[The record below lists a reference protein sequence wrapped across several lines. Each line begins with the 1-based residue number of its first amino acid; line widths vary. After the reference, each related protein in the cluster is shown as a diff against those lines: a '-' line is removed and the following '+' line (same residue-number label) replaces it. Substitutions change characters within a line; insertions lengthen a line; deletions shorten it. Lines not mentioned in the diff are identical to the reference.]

1 MWFKSH
7 LPVPGLGHGKFCKM
21 HQKGLRMGILGSLGM
36 GVYVSATTQYKD
48 LWTVELLGI
57 QVTSSK
63 YMVLE
68 KMRVV
73 HQEYLWVVP
82 VPG

>member
-1 MWFKSH
+1 
-7 LPVPGLGHGKFCKM
+7 
-21 HQKGLRMGILGSLGM
+21 MGILGSLDM

-68 KMRVV
+68 KLGWDTKNLFGLY
-73 HQEYLWVVP
+73 QYLDNDT
-82 VPG
+82 GTGI